1 MAPEVMTVEQ
11 VAEYL
16 QLPPSL
22 VLRKVRH
29 GEIPAAKIGRCWR
42 VRKTTIDEWLD
53 EEAQMSPQAL
63 DRLMALTWE
72 AGKKAGIN
80 TLEDVDRLVAQV
92 RAERQARGFR

>member
-1 MAPEVMTVEQ
+1 MTPEVMTLEQ

-53 EEAQMSPQAL
+53 EEAQMSPQSL
-63 DRLMALTWE
+63 DRLMALTGE
-72 AGKKAGIN
+72 AARKAGIN
-80 TLEDVDRLVAQV
+80 TLEDMDRLIAEV
-92 RAERQARGFR
+92 RAERESQGKR